1 MHKTQPFMENQYAK
15 ITYDALIPAARHITN
30 GAVRPDIVILD
41 KQDRRG
47 YIIDVCV
54 PNDYGLARQEVEKG
68 TKYQSLKNDI
78 RDTYRFKPV
87 DIILI
92 VIGATG
98 VMKRNLESYINLLPC
113 KVTSLE
119 LQIEVVRETVSILK
133 RALGCRL

>member
-1 MHKTQPFMENQYAK
+1 MENQYAK
-15 ITYDALIPAARHITN
+15 ITYDAPIPAARHVTN
-30 GAVRPDIVILD
+30 GAVRPDIVVLD
-41 KQDRRG
+41 KRDRRG

-54 PNDYGLARQEVEKG
+54 PNDYGLARQEVEKV
-68 TKYQSLKNDI
+68 TKYQPLKNDI
-78 RDTYRFKPV
+78 GDTYRFKPV
-87 DIILI
+87 DIIPI

-133 RALGCRL
+133 RDLGCRLST